1 MEIHFNTKAYLDSKK
16 MGGAENTSALP
27 QEQQTLD
34 NKASLVHQWT
44 FKNDGM
50 HFRDEDWNRLKKI
63 GTYYCVVSLL
73 FGTNDPQRRVT
84 PMRRRSEPLAL
95 VSGSTMSREFTIY
108 INIWQD
114 STACSPSQKSH
125 L

>member
-1 MEIHFNTKAYLDSKK
+1 MEIHFDTKAYLDSKK

-50 HFRDEDWNRLKKI
+50 RFRDEDWNRLKKI
-63 GTYYCVVSLL
+63 GMYSRLVSRL
-73 FGTNDPQRRVT
+73 FRTNDPQRRVT
-84 PMRRRSEPLAL
+84 PTKRRSELLAL
-95 VSGSTMSREFTIY
+95 VSISTVLRSSALYEY
-108 INIWQD
+108 I
-114 STACSPSQKSH
+114 
-125 L
+125 